1 MFIICYFV
9 RLALL
14 RESWKKNMRNEETN
28 EPNEQIPLTT
38 DGSTSK
44 VAEKAVPAIDDS
56 ALQGK
61 LTRRLLFA
69 VCASALGSSFVFG
82 YNIGVMNSPEL
93 IIKKW
98 MNETVSNT
106 GASWTS
112 SQIDA
117 MWAMIVSMFPLGGL
131 LGGMLSGIVSD
142 RLGRRNGM
150 LMNNIFAILAA
161 GLFLTAK
168 YASHY
173 MLLLFGR
180 MIVGINAGLSSALCP
195 MYLTEIS
202 PVNLR
207 GMLGSVNQLVVT
219 ISILV
224 SQVLGISEILGRDD
238 TWHILLFLTI
248 VPAIFQLITLPHC
261 PESPKYLLIL
271 KKRREDAEKAL
282 KLLREKDNVDA
293 EIFALEEEAKQNSAA
308 PKVRF
313 SDMFKDKVL
322 RWALFIAVM
331 MMLSQQFSGIN
342 AVMFYSTRIFIDGA
356 DLTPDSARY
365 ATMGVGA
372 INVIMTLVSTAII
385 DKAGRRTLHL
395 LGLGGMWISC
405 VTLTVS
411 MILLKQGYNWSSY
424 LCIAFVLIFVI
435 SFATGPGS
443 IPWFFVSELFLQNAR
458 GHATSVAVPVNWGSA
473 FIIGWIFPPMVRAI
487 GEYSFLVFTG
497 FLTIFWLFTFKY
509 VPETKNRPVDD
520 IVAELRRAVG
530 VTQEKHEWDS
540 SLRYCSKLCCQNFF
554 MVKTMTPEDVCGA
567 LDVTVMHDDYES
579 DSESID
585 TLPVEKTLT
594 CFSSD
599 LGEEKQLAL
608 HETASE
614 LISLSPTGLFHKI
627 LPVEKIEDF
636 ADKSQRYALQ
646 KGVNFEVHVEVLMQF
661 FGLIL
666 LSGYHSVPN
675 ENHFWSTADDVCV
688 SIVPRVMSRNK
699 FKNVKRYFHLIKPHY
714 DYLNQKLLHFGV
726 IQEKLSI
733 DESMVPY
740 YGHPSS
746 KMFIRV
752 KTIRFGQK
760 IWAMTSTSGYPF
772 KLELYSGVAEKTR
785 EPLGTK
791 VIKRMISALPD
802 PKKHQVYFHNFFA
815 SKELLTTLGEMK
827 HRSNRYSSKYK
838 NKSNSADG
846 KNKVTKKQ
854 RGFFDYKNDGNVY
867 VCRWNDS
874 SVVTLASNHLTH
886 LPVGQTK
893 RYSKKQK
900 KRIEIPMPNIVKNY
914 NESMSG
920 VHTMDMLLSS
930 YRPKMR
936 SRKWW
941 WNLFN
946 NTLNIAVVATWQLH
960 CELHDADRSAMTH
973 LAFRRDITAHLLRAR
988 PLQISRPGP
997 RSYLPHSLR
1006 SSRGHFLQSS
1016 TQGLCAVCKKN
1027 CRNQCLQCGNGC
1039 IRYVSQLN
1047 ELFNDECLNE
1057 YLKRKIIAH
1066 FTSPQNEFLHYFHD
1080 DQLTC
1085 WLAFSIF
1092 AATFGCSFIFG
1103 YNIAVINT
1111 PQVIQQWINE
1121 TLIEKNQTWTQ
1132 SEMDS
1137 VWALIVGI
1145 FPFGGFI
1152 GGMLSGLVADKVGR
1166 RNGMLL
1172 NNIFAILA
1180 VSVMSVTQYTT
1191 SYICLIVG
1199 RFVIGINC
1207 GISSALCP
1215 MYLTEISPIK
1225 LRGMLDIIAIPAI
1238 FQLCSLPFCPESPK
1252 YLIAHGSNME
1262 KVQKD
1267 LQKLRQVEN
1276 VNSEIEAIQY
1286 EMNAVTATPKLKF
1299 PVGLQVLFLDMFR
1312 DRILRW
1318 ALFISIM
1325 MMLSQQLSGIN
1336 AVLFYSTKI
1345 FMDGAGLSEANAQF
1359 ATLGVGLIN
1368 VLMTIVSAI
1377 LIDKAGRRML
1387 QLIGL
1392 GGMWISCIALS
1403 SIPWFYTNEIF
1414 LQNARGYANAIAASA
1429 NWMSSFLVG
1438 WIFPLMANAL
1448 EEYTFLVFV
1457 GTLAVFWLFT
1467 YKFVPETKN
1476 QKIEDVVAA
1485 LKIPF

>member
-1 MFIICYFV
+1 MPALGATFSIALFFLFCGRLARRVLYIFKKKYSSNDALVATFSNKLNVVDDNIV

-458 GHATSVAVPVNWGSA
+458 GHATSVAVP
-473 FIIGWIFPPMVRAI
+473 RAI

-530 VTQEKHEWDS
+530 VTQLS
-540 SLRYCSKLCCQNFF
+540 YSYFI
-554 MVKTMTPEDVCGA
+554 
-567 LDVTVMHDDYES
+567 
-579 DSESID
+579 SI
-585 TLPVEKTLT
+585 
-594 CFSSD
+594 
-599 LGEEKQLAL
+599 
-608 HETASE
+608 
-614 LISLSPTGLFHKI
+614 
-627 LPVEKIEDF
+627 
-636 ADKSQRYALQ
+636 
-646 KGVNFEVHVEVLMQF
+646 
-661 FGLIL
+661 
-666 LSGYHSVPN
+666 
-675 ENHFWSTADDVCV
+675 
-688 SIVPRVMSRNK
+688 SIR
-699 FKNVKRYFHLIKPHY
+699 KNTNGIVHY
-714 DYLNQKLLHFGV
+714 DIVQSFVAKISSWLKQLLHFGV

-827 HRSNRYSSKYK
+827 HRSNRYSSNYK

-846 KNKVTKKQ
+846 KNKVAKKQ

-900 KRIEIPMPNIVKNY
+900 KRIEIPVPNIVKNY

-946 NTLNIAVVATWQLH
+946 NTLNIAVVATWRLH

-1166 RNGMLL
+1166 NKQCSVPNVLDRNISNQAKRHAWYFQSVGSQHCYPPGT
-1172 NNIFAILA
+1172 NIWLRSCSRIERELANPILQEKLFAVRCKNFL
-1180 VSVMSVTQYTT
+1180 SFT
-1191 SYICLIVG
+1191 
-1199 RFVIGINC
+1199 
-1207 GISSALCP
+1207 
-1215 MYLTEISPIK
+1215 K
-1225 LRGMLDIIAIPAI
+1225 LHLDIIAIPAI

-1286 EMNAVTATPKLKF
+1286 EMNAVTATPKLNL

-1325 MMLSQQLSGIN
+1325 MMFSQQFSGIN

>member
-1 MFIICYFV
+1 
-9 RLALL
+9 LL
-14 RESWKKNMRNEETN
+14 CEKLRNMRNEEAN

-38 DGSTSK
+38 DGHTAK
-44 VAEKAVPAIDDS
+44 VAEKAVPIIDDS

-93 IIKKW
+93 IIKNW
-98 MNETVSNT
+98 MNETVSDA
-106 GASWTS
+106 GGSWTS

-131 LGGMLSGIVSD
+131 LGGMLSGVVSD

-168 YASHY
+168 YANHY
-173 MLLLFGR
+173 LLLLFGR

-202 PVNLR
+202 PINLR

-224 SQVLGISEILGRDD
+224 SQVLGISEILGKDNM
-238 TWHILLFLTI
+238 WHFLLFLTI
-248 VPAIFQLITLPHC
+248 LPAIFQLITLPQC

-293 EIFALEEEAKQNSAA
+293 EIAALEEEAKQNSAA

-356 DLTPDSARY
+356 GLTPDSARY

-411 MILLKQGYNWSSY
+411 MILLKQDYYWASY

-473 FIIGWIFPPMVRAI
+473 FIIGWIFPPMVSMI

-509 VPETKNRPVDD
+509 VPETKNRAVDD
-520 IVAELRRAVG
+520 IVAELRRVVG
-530 VTQEKHEWDS
+530 VTHND
-540 SLRYCSKLCCQNFF
+540 
-554 MVKTMTPEDVCGA
+554 
-567 LDVTVMHDDYES
+567 
-579 DSESID
+579 
-585 TLPVEKTLT
+585 
-594 CFSSD
+594 
-599 LGEEKQLAL
+599 
-608 HETASE
+608 
-614 LISLSPTGLFHKI
+614 
-627 LPVEKIEDF
+627 
-636 ADKSQRYALQ
+636 
-646 KGVNFEVHVEVLMQF
+646 
-661 FGLIL
+661 
-666 LSGYHSVPN
+666 
-675 ENHFWSTADDVCV
+675 
-688 SIVPRVMSRNK
+688 IVP
-699 FKNVKRYFHLIKPHY
+699 
-714 DYLNQKLLHFGV
+714 LL
-726 IQEKLSI
+726 
-733 DESMVPY
+733 
-740 YGHPSS
+740 
-746 KMFIRV
+746 
-752 KTIRFGQK
+752 
-760 IWAMTSTSGYPF
+760 
-772 KLELYSGVAEKTR
+772 
-785 EPLGTK
+785 
-791 VIKRMISALPD
+791 
-802 PKKHQVYFHNFFA
+802 PK
-815 SKELLTTLGEMK
+815 
-827 HRSNRYSSKYK
+827 
-838 NKSNSADG
+838 
-846 KNKVTKKQ
+846 
-854 RGFFDYKNDGNVY
+854 
-867 VCRWNDS
+867 
-874 SVVTLASNHLTH
+874 
-886 LPVGQTK
+886 
-893 RYSKKQK
+893 
-900 KRIEIPMPNIVKNY
+900 
-914 NESMSG
+914 
-920 VHTMDMLLSS
+920 
-930 YRPKMR
+930 
-936 SRKWW
+936 
-941 WNLFN
+941 N
-946 NTLNIAVVATWQLH
+946 NT
-960 CELHDADRSAMTH
+960 
-973 LAFRRDITAHLLRAR
+973 
-988 PLQISRPGP
+988 
-997 RSYLPHSLR
+997 
-1006 SSRGHFLQSS
+1006 
-1016 TQGLCAVCKKN
+1016 
-1027 CRNQCLQCGNGC
+1027 
-1039 IRYVSQLN
+1039 
-1047 ELFNDECLNE
+1047 
-1057 YLKRKIIAH
+1057 
-1066 FTSPQNEFLHYFHD
+1066 

-1085 WLAFSIF
+1085 WLSFSIF

-1103 YNIAVINT
+1103 YNIAVINA
-1111 PQVIQQWINE
+1111 PQVVIQQWINE
-1121 TLIEKNQTWTQ
+1121 TLIGKNQTWTQ
-1132 SEMDS
+1132 SKMDS

-1172 NNIFAILA
+1172 NNVFAILA
-1180 VSVMSVTQYTT
+1180 VSIMSVTQYTN

-1215 MYLTEISPIK
+1215 MYLTEISPVK
-1225 LRGMLDIIAIPAI
+1225 LRGMLDIIAIPAV
-1238 FQLCSLPFCPESPK
+1238 FQLCALPFCPESPK
-1252 YLIAHGSNME
+1252 YLISHGNNME

-1276 VNSEIEAIQY
+1276 VNSEIEAIQI
-1286 EMNAVTATPKLKF
+1286 EMNAATATPK
-1299 PVGLQVLFLDMFR
+1299 VLFLDMFR
-1312 DRILRW
+1312 DKVLRW

-1325 MMLSQQLSGIN
+1325 MMFSQQFSGIN

-1345 FMDGAGLSEANAQF
+1345 FMDGAGLNETSAQL

-1377 LIDKAGRRML
+1377 LIDKAGRRLL

-1392 GGMWISCIALS
+1392 GGMWISCVALS

-1414 LQNARGYANAIAASA
+1414 LQNARGHANAIAASA

-1457 GTLAVFWLFT
+1457 CSLAVFWLFT

>member
-1 MFIICYFV
+1 
-9 RLALL
+9 
-14 RESWKKNMRNEETN
+14 MRNEESN

-61 LTRRLLFA
+61 LTCRLLFA

-106 GASWTS
+106 GVSWTS
-112 SQIDA
+112 SQIDS

-150 LMNNIFAILAA
+150 LMNNVFAILAA
-161 GLFLTAK
+161 VLFLTAK
-168 YASHY
+168 YANHY
-173 MLLLFGR
+173 LLLLFGR

-224 SQVLGISEILGRDD
+224 SQVLGISEILGRDN

-248 VPAIFQLITLPHC
+248 VPAVFQLITLPHC

-530 VTQEKHEWDS
+530 QCKLLPIGNAIETCVVITCSYLRIRILQYMLLSMTKNRSIFGLMRTICFQICSGARWIVFSLIKVYLIHRISFIWHVETRSNIKCAKVPGVNS
-540 SLRYCSKLCCQNFF
+540 SKSLEFNLNIGNE
-554 MVKTMTPEDVCGA
+554 VTPEDVC
-567 LDVTVMHDDYES
+567 
-579 DSESID
+579 
-585 TLPVEKTLT
+585 EKTSWKRRT

-599 LGEEKQLAL
+599 LGEEKPLAL

-614 LISLSPTGLFHKI
+614 LIPLSPTELFHKI

-636 ADKSQRYALQ
+636 ADKSQRYASL

-688 SIVPRVMSRNK
+688 SVVPHDLMGK
-699 FKNVKRYFHLIKPHY
+699 IKPLY
-714 DYLNQKLLHFGV
+714 DYLNQKLLQFGV
-726 IQEKLSI
+726 FQEKLSI

-740 YGHPSS
+740 YGHHSS
-746 KMFIRV
+746 NMFIRG
-752 KTIRFGQK
+752 KPIRFGQK

-772 KLELYSGVAEKTR
+772 KLELYTGVAEKTP
-785 EPLGTK
+785 EPLGTR

-802 PKKHQVYFHNFFA
+802 PKKHQVYFDNFFA
-815 SKELLTTLGEMK
+815 SKELLTTLDEMK
-827 HRSNRYSSKYK
+827 
-838 NKSNSADG
+838 
-846 KNKVTKKQ
+846 
-854 RGFFDYKNDGNVY
+854 
-867 VCRWNDS
+867 
-874 SVVTLASNHLTH
+874 L
-886 LPVGQTK
+886 
-893 RYSKKQK
+893 
-900 KRIEIPMPNIVKNY
+900 
-914 NESMSG
+914 
-920 VHTMDMLLSS
+920 
-930 YRPKMR
+930 
-936 SRKWW
+936 
-941 WNLFN
+941 
-946 NTLNIAVVATWQLH
+946 
-960 CELHDADRSAMTH
+960 
-973 LAFRRDITAHLLRAR
+973 
-988 PLQISRPGP
+988 
-997 RSYLPHSLR
+997 
-1006 SSRGHFLQSS
+1006 
-1016 TQGLCAVCKKN
+1016 
-1027 CRNQCLQCGNGC
+1027 
-1039 IRYVSQLN
+1039 
-1047 ELFNDECLNE
+1047 
-1057 YLKRKIIAH
+1057 
-1066 FTSPQNEFLHYFHD
+1066 
-1080 DQLTC
+1080 
-1085 WLAFSIF
+1085 
-1092 AATFGCSFIFG
+1092 
-1103 YNIAVINT
+1103 
-1111 PQVIQQWINE
+1111 
-1121 TLIEKNQTWTQ
+1121 
-1132 SEMDS
+1132 
-1137 VWALIVGI
+1137 
-1145 FPFGGFI
+1145 
-1152 GGMLSGLVADKVGR
+1152 
-1166 RNGMLL
+1166 
-1172 NNIFAILA
+1172 
-1180 VSVMSVTQYTT
+1180 
-1191 SYICLIVG
+1191 
-1199 RFVIGINC
+1199 
-1207 GISSALCP
+1207 
-1215 MYLTEISPIK
+1215 
-1225 LRGMLDIIAIPAI
+1225 
-1238 FQLCSLPFCPESPK
+1238 
-1252 YLIAHGSNME
+1252 
-1262 KVQKD
+1262 
-1267 LQKLRQVEN
+1267 
-1276 VNSEIEAIQY
+1276 
-1286 EMNAVTATPKLKF
+1286 
-1299 PVGLQVLFLDMFR
+1299 
-1312 DRILRW
+1312 
-1318 ALFISIM
+1318 
-1325 MMLSQQLSGIN
+1325 
-1336 AVLFYSTKI
+1336 
-1345 FMDGAGLSEANAQF
+1345 
-1359 ATLGVGLIN
+1359 
-1368 VLMTIVSAI
+1368 
-1377 LIDKAGRRML
+1377 
-1387 QLIGL
+1387 
-1392 GGMWISCIALS
+1392 
-1403 SIPWFYTNEIF
+1403 
-1414 LQNARGYANAIAASA
+1414 
-1429 NWMSSFLVG
+1429 
-1438 WIFPLMANAL
+1438 
-1448 EEYTFLVFV
+1448 
-1457 GTLAVFWLFT
+1457 
-1467 YKFVPETKN
+1467 
-1476 QKIEDVVAA
+1476 
-1485 LKIPF
+1485 

>member
-1 MFIICYFV
+1 
-9 RLALL
+9 LL
-14 RESWKKNMRNEETN
+14 CDKLRNMRNEEAN

-38 DGSTSK
+38 DGHTHK
-44 VAEKAVPAIDDS
+44 VAEKAVPTVDDS

-93 IIKKW
+93 IIKNW
-98 MNETVSNT
+98 MNETVSDA
-106 GASWTS
+106 GGSWTS

-131 LGGMLSGIVSD
+131 LGGMLSGVVSD

-168 YASHY
+168 YANHY
-173 MLLLFGR
+173 LLLLFGR

-202 PVNLR
+202 PINLR

-224 SQVLGISEILGRDD
+224 SQVLGISEILGKDNL
-238 TWHILLFLTI
+238 WHFLFFDNFTGNI
-248 VPAIFQLITLPHC
+248 STDHFATMSR
-261 PESPKYLLIL
+261 ES
-271 KKRREDAEKAL
+271 KKRREDAERAL

-293 EIFALEEEAKQNSAA
+293 EIAALEEEAKQNSAA

-356 DLTPDSARY
+356 GLTPDSARY

-411 MILLKQGYNWSSY
+411 MILLKQDYYWASY

-473 FIIGWIFPPMVRAI
+473 FIIGWIFPPMVSMI

-509 VPETKNRPVDD
+509 VPETKNRAVED

-530 VTQEKHEWDS
+530 VTQ
-540 SLRYCSKLCCQNFF
+540 LF
-554 MVKTMTPEDVCGA
+554 
-567 LDVTVMHDDYES
+567 
-579 DSESID
+579 SIAACD
-585 TLPVEKTLT
+585 
-594 CFSSD
+594 
-599 LGEEKQLAL
+599 
-608 HETASE
+608 H
-614 LISLSPTGLFHKI
+614 
-627 LPVEKIEDF
+627 
-636 ADKSQRYALQ
+636 
-646 KGVNFEVHVEVLMQF
+646 
-661 FGLIL
+661 
-666 LSGYHSVPN
+666 
-675 ENHFWSTADDVCV
+675 
-688 SIVPRVMSRNK
+688 
-699 FKNVKRYFHLIKPHY
+699 
-714 DYLNQKLLHFGV
+714 
-726 IQEKLSI
+726 
-733 DESMVPY
+733 
-740 YGHPSS
+740 
-746 KMFIRV
+746 
-752 KTIRFGQK
+752 
-760 IWAMTSTSGYPF
+760 
-772 KLELYSGVAEKTR
+772 
-785 EPLGTK
+785 
-791 VIKRMISALPD
+791 
-802 PKKHQVYFHNFFA
+802 
-815 SKELLTTLGEMK
+815 
-827 HRSNRYSSKYK
+827 
-838 NKSNSADG
+838 
-846 KNKVTKKQ
+846 
-854 RGFFDYKNDGNVY
+854 
-867 VCRWNDS
+867 
-874 SVVTLASNHLTH
+874 
-886 LPVGQTK
+886 
-893 RYSKKQK
+893 
-900 KRIEIPMPNIVKNY
+900 
-914 NESMSG
+914 
-920 VHTMDMLLSS
+920 
-930 YRPKMR
+930 
-936 SRKWW
+936 
-941 WNLFN
+941 
-946 NTLNIAVVATWQLH
+946 
-960 CELHDADRSAMTH
+960 
-973 LAFRRDITAHLLRAR
+973 
-988 PLQISRPGP
+988 
-997 RSYLPHSLR
+997 
-1006 SSRGHFLQSS
+1006 
-1016 TQGLCAVCKKN
+1016 
-1027 CRNQCLQCGNGC
+1027 
-1039 IRYVSQLN
+1039 
-1047 ELFNDECLNE
+1047 
-1057 YLKRKIIAH
+1057 
-1066 FTSPQNEFLHYFHD
+1066 
-1080 DQLTC
+1080 LTC
-1085 WLAFSIF
+1085 WLLFSIF

-1103 YNIAVINT
+1103 YNIAVINV

-1121 TLIEKNQTWTQ
+1121 TLIGKNQTWTQ
-1132 SEMDS
+1132 SKMDS

-1172 NNIFAILA
+1172 NNIVAISA
-1180 VSVMSVTQYTT
+1180 VSIMSVTQYTN
-1191 SYICLIVG
+1191 SHICLIVG

-1207 GISSALCP
+1207 GISSAVCP
-1215 MYLTEISPIK
+1215 MYLTEISPVK
-1225 LRGMLDIIAIPAI
+1225 LRGMLDIIAIPAV
-1238 FQLCSLPFCPESPK
+1238 FQLCALPFCPESPK
-1252 YLIAHGSNME
+1252 YLISHGNNME
-1262 KVQKD
+1262 KIQKD

-1276 VNSEIEAIQY
+1276 VDSEIEAIQY
-1286 EMNAVTATPKLKF
+1286 EMNAAAATPK
-1299 PVGLQVLFLDMFR
+1299 VLFLDMFR
-1312 DRILRW
+1312 DRVLRW

-1325 MMLSQQLSGIN
+1325 MMFSQQFSGIN
-1336 AVLFYSTKI
+1336 AVIFYSTKI
-1345 FMDGAGLSEANAQF
+1345 FMDGAGLNETNAQL

-1377 LIDKAGRRML
+1377 LIDKAGRRLL

-1392 GGMWISCIALS
+1392 GGMWVSCVALSVSIIYMKQNQNWISYMCICFVFLFVLFFAVGPS

-1414 LQNARGYANAIAASA
+1414 LQNARGHANAIATSA

-1457 GTLAVFWLFT
+1457 CSLAVFWLFT

>member
-1 MFIICYFV
+1 
-9 RLALL
+9 
-14 RESWKKNMRNEETN
+14 MRNEEAN

-38 DGSTSK
+38 DGYTHK
-44 VAEKAVPAIDDS
+44 VAEKAVPTVDDS

-93 IIKKW
+93 IIKNW
-98 MNETVSNT
+98 MNETVSDA
-106 GASWTS
+106 GGSWTS

-131 LGGMLSGIVSD
+131 LGGMLSGVVSD

-168 YASHY
+168 YANHY
-173 MLLLFGR
+173 LLLLFGR

-202 PVNLR
+202 PINLR

-224 SQVLGISEILGRDD
+224 SQVLGISEILGKDNL
-238 TWHILLFLTI
+238 WHFLLFLTI
-248 VPAIFQLITLPHC
+248 LPAIFQLITLPQC

-271 KKRREDAEKAL
+271 KKRREDAERAL

-293 EIFALEEEAKQNSAA
+293 EIAALEEEAKQNSAA

-356 DLTPDSARY
+356 GLTPDSARY

-411 MILLKQGYNWSSY
+411 MILLKQDYYWASY

-473 FIIGWIFPPMVRAI
+473 FIIGWIFPPMVSMI

-509 VPETKNRPVDD
+509 VPETKNRAVED

-530 VTQEKHEWDS
+530 DH
-540 SLRYCSKLCCQNFF
+540 
-554 MVKTMTPEDVCGA
+554 
-567 LDVTVMHDDYES
+567 
-579 DSESID
+579 
-585 TLPVEKTLT
+585 
-594 CFSSD
+594 
-599 LGEEKQLAL
+599 
-608 HETASE
+608 
-614 LISLSPTGLFHKI
+614 
-627 LPVEKIEDF
+627 
-636 ADKSQRYALQ
+636 
-646 KGVNFEVHVEVLMQF
+646 
-661 FGLIL
+661 
-666 LSGYHSVPN
+666 
-675 ENHFWSTADDVCV
+675 
-688 SIVPRVMSRNK
+688 
-699 FKNVKRYFHLIKPHY
+699 
-714 DYLNQKLLHFGV
+714 
-726 IQEKLSI
+726 
-733 DESMVPY
+733 
-740 YGHPSS
+740 
-746 KMFIRV
+746 
-752 KTIRFGQK
+752 
-760 IWAMTSTSGYPF
+760 
-772 KLELYSGVAEKTR
+772 
-785 EPLGTK
+785 
-791 VIKRMISALPD
+791 
-802 PKKHQVYFHNFFA
+802 
-815 SKELLTTLGEMK
+815 
-827 HRSNRYSSKYK
+827 
-838 NKSNSADG
+838 
-846 KNKVTKKQ
+846 
-854 RGFFDYKNDGNVY
+854 
-867 VCRWNDS
+867 
-874 SVVTLASNHLTH
+874 
-886 LPVGQTK
+886 
-893 RYSKKQK
+893 
-900 KRIEIPMPNIVKNY
+900 
-914 NESMSG
+914 
-920 VHTMDMLLSS
+920 
-930 YRPKMR
+930 
-936 SRKWW
+936 
-941 WNLFN
+941 
-946 NTLNIAVVATWQLH
+946 
-960 CELHDADRSAMTH
+960 
-973 LAFRRDITAHLLRAR
+973 
-988 PLQISRPGP
+988 
-997 RSYLPHSLR
+997 
-1006 SSRGHFLQSS
+1006 
-1016 TQGLCAVCKKN
+1016 
-1027 CRNQCLQCGNGC
+1027 
-1039 IRYVSQLN
+1039 
-1047 ELFNDECLNE
+1047 
-1057 YLKRKIIAH
+1057 
-1066 FTSPQNEFLHYFHD
+1066 
-1080 DQLTC
+1080 LTC
-1085 WLAFSIF
+1085 WLLFSIF

-1103 YNIAVINT
+1103 YNIAVINV

-1121 TLIEKNQTWTQ
+1121 TLIGKNQTWTQ
-1132 SEMDS
+1132 SKMDS

-1172 NNIFAILA
+1172 NNIVAISA
-1180 VSVMSVTQYTT
+1180 VSIMSVTQYTN
-1191 SYICLIVG
+1191 SHICLIVG

-1207 GISSALCP
+1207 GISSAVCP
-1215 MYLTEISPIK
+1215 MYLTEISPVK
-1225 LRGMLDIIAIPAI
+1225 LRGMLDIIAIPAV
-1238 FQLCSLPFCPESPK
+1238 FQLCALPFCPESPK
-1252 YLIAHGSNME
+1252 YLISHGNNME
-1262 KVQKD
+1262 KIQKD

-1276 VNSEIEAIQY
+1276 VDSEIEAIQY
-1286 EMNAVTATPKLKF
+1286 EMNAAAATPK
-1299 PVGLQVLFLDMFR
+1299 VLFLDMFR
-1312 DRILRW
+1312 DRVLRW

-1325 MMLSQQLSGIN
+1325 MMFSQQFSGIN
-1336 AVLFYSTKI
+1336 AVIFYSTKI
-1345 FMDGAGLSEANAQF
+1345 FMDGAGLNETNAQL

-1377 LIDKAGRRML
+1377 LIDKAGRRLL

-1392 GGMWISCIALS
+1392 GGMWVSCVALSVSIIYMKQNQNWISYMCICFVFLFVLFFAVGPS

-1414 LQNARGYANAIAASA
+1414 LQNARGHANAIATSA

-1457 GTLAVFWLFT
+1457 CSLAVFWLFT

>member
-1 MFIICYFV
+1 
-9 RLALL
+9 
-14 RESWKKNMRNEETN
+14 MRNEETN

-61 LTRRLLFA
+61 LTCRLLFA

-112 SQIDA
+112 SQIDS

-150 LMNNIFAILAA
+150 LMNNVFAILAA
-161 GLFLTAK
+161 VLFLTAK
-168 YASHY
+168 YANHY
-173 MLLLFGR
+173 LLLLFGR

-224 SQVLGISEILGRDD
+224 SQVLGISEILGRDN

-530 VTQEKHEWDS
+530 VTQ
-540 SLRYCSKLCCQNFF
+540 
-554 MVKTMTPEDVCGA
+554 
-567 LDVTVMHDDYES
+567 
-579 DSESID
+579 
-585 TLPVEKTLT
+585 
-594 CFSSD
+594 
-599 LGEEKQLAL
+599 
-608 HETASE
+608 
-614 LISLSPTGLFHKI
+614 
-627 LPVEKIEDF
+627 
-636 ADKSQRYALQ
+636 
-646 KGVNFEVHVEVLMQF
+646 
-661 FGLIL
+661 L
-666 LSGYHSVPN
+666 LSIAAC
-675 ENHFWSTADDVCV
+675 T
-688 SIVPRVMSRNK
+688 
-699 FKNVKRYFHLIKPHY
+699 
-714 DYLNQKLLHFGV
+714 V
-726 IQEKLSI
+726 I
-733 DESMVPY
+733 
-740 YGHPSS
+740 
-746 KMFIRV
+746 
-752 KTIRFGQK
+752 
-760 IWAMTSTSGYPF
+760 
-772 KLELYSGVAEKTR
+772 
-785 EPLGTK
+785 
-791 VIKRMISALPD
+791 
-802 PKKHQVYFHNFFA
+802 
-815 SKELLTTLGEMK
+815 
-827 HRSNRYSSKYK
+827 
-838 NKSNSADG
+838 
-846 KNKVTKKQ
+846 
-854 RGFFDYKNDGNVY
+854 
-867 VCRWNDS
+867 
-874 SVVTLASNHLTH
+874 
-886 LPVGQTK
+886 
-893 RYSKKQK
+893 
-900 KRIEIPMPNIVKNY
+900 
-914 NESMSG
+914 
-920 VHTMDMLLSS
+920 
-930 YRPKMR
+930 
-936 SRKWW
+936 
-941 WNLFN
+941 
-946 NTLNIAVVATWQLH
+946 
-960 CELHDADRSAMTH
+960 
-973 LAFRRDITAHLLRAR
+973 
-988 PLQISRPGP
+988 
-997 RSYLPHSLR
+997 
-1006 SSRGHFLQSS
+1006 
-1016 TQGLCAVCKKN
+1016 
-1027 CRNQCLQCGNGC
+1027 C
-1039 IRYVSQLN
+1039 ILN
-1047 ELFNDECLNE
+1047 ELFNDECLSE

-1066 FTSPQNEFLHYFHD
+1066 FTSLQDEFLHYFHD

-1111 PQVIQQWINE
+1111 PQVIEQWINE

-1132 SEMDS
+1132 SKMDS

-1225 LRGMLDIIAIPAI
+1225 LRGMLGTFNQLVVSIAILLAQILGLEAVLGSKENWPILFCKKIFYNIIAIPAI

-1252 YLIAHGSNME
+1252 YLIAHGSSME

-1286 EMNAVTATPKLKF
+1286 EMNAATATPK
-1299 PVGLQVLFLDMFR
+1299 VLFLDMFR

-1325 MMLSQQLSGIN
+1325 MMFSQQFSGIN

-1345 FMDGAGLSEANAQF
+1345 FMDGAGLSETNAQF

-1368 VLMTIVSAI
+1368 VLMTIVSAV

>member
-1 MFIICYFV
+1 MPALGATFSIALFFLFCGRLARRVAFLFLDGLGMKSVFSVIVCDEVEPV

-14 RESWKKNMRNEETN
+14 TRKLKKNMRNEETN

-44 VAEKAVPAIDDS
+44 VAEKAVPAFDDS

-173 MLLLFGR
+173 LLLLFGR

-530 VTQEKHEWDS
+530 VTQ
-540 SLRYCSKLCCQNFF
+540 
-554 MVKTMTPEDVCGA
+554 
-567 LDVTVMHDDYES
+567 
-579 DSESID
+579 
-585 TLPVEKTLT
+585 
-594 CFSSD
+594 
-599 LGEEKQLAL
+599 
-608 HETASE
+608 
-614 LISLSPTGLFHKI
+614 
-627 LPVEKIEDF
+627 
-636 ADKSQRYALQ
+636 
-646 KGVNFEVHVEVLMQF
+646 
-661 FGLIL
+661 
-666 LSGYHSVPN
+666 
-675 ENHFWSTADDVCV
+675 
-688 SIVPRVMSRNK
+688 
-699 FKNVKRYFHLIKPHY
+699 
-714 DYLNQKLLHFGV
+714 
-726 IQEKLSI
+726 
-733 DESMVPY
+733 
-740 YGHPSS
+740 
-746 KMFIRV
+746 
-752 KTIRFGQK
+752 
-760 IWAMTSTSGYPF
+760 
-772 KLELYSGVAEKTR
+772 
-785 EPLGTK
+785 
-791 VIKRMISALPD
+791 
-802 PKKHQVYFHNFFA
+802 
-815 SKELLTTLGEMK
+815 
-827 HRSNRYSSKYK
+827 
-838 NKSNSADG
+838 
-846 KNKVTKKQ
+846 
-854 RGFFDYKNDGNVY
+854 
-867 VCRWNDS
+867 
-874 SVVTLASNHLTH
+874 
-886 LPVGQTK
+886 
-893 RYSKKQK
+893 
-900 KRIEIPMPNIVKNY
+900 
-914 NESMSG
+914 
-920 VHTMDMLLSS
+920 
-930 YRPKMR
+930 

-946 NTLNIAVVATWQLH
+946 NALNIAVVAAWRLH

-988 PLQISRPGP
+988 SLQISRPGP
-997 RSYLPHSLR
+997 RIHLPHSLQR
-1006 SSRGHFLQSS
+1006 SRGYFLQSS
-1016 TQGLCAVCKKN
+1016 TQGLCA
-1027 CRNQCLQCGNGC
+1027 
-1039 IRYVSQLN
+1039 
-1047 ELFNDECLNE
+1047 
-1057 YLKRKIIAH
+1057 
-1066 FTSPQNEFLHYFHD
+1066 

-1132 SEMDS
+1132 SEMNS

-1286 EMNAVTATPKLKF
+1286 EMNAVTATPK
-1299 PVGLQVLFLDMFR
+1299 VLFLDMFR

-1325 MMLSQQLSGIN
+1325 MMFSQQLSGIN

-1359 ATLGVGLIN
+1359 TTLGVGLIN

>member
-1 MFIICYFV
+1 
-9 RLALL
+9 LL
-14 RESWKKNMRNEETN
+14 CDKLKNMRNEEAN

-38 DGSTSK
+38 DGHTAK
-44 VAEKAVPAIDDS
+44 VAEKAVPIIDDS

-93 IIKKW
+93 IIKNW
-98 MNETVSNT
+98 MNETVSDA
-106 GASWTS
+106 GGSWTS

-131 LGGMLSGIVSD
+131 LGGMLSGVVSD

-168 YASHY
+168 YANHY
-173 MLLLFGR
+173 LLLLFGR

-202 PVNLR
+202 PINLR

-224 SQVLGISEILGRDD
+224 SQVLGISEILGKDNM
-238 TWHILLFLTI
+238 WHFLLFLTI
-248 VPAIFQLITLPHC
+248 LPAIFQLITLPQC

-282 KLLREKDNVDA
+282 KSLREKDNVDA
-293 EIFALEEEAKQNSAA
+293 EIAALEEEAKQNSAA

-356 DLTPDSARY
+356 GLTPDSARY

-411 MILLKQGYNWSSY
+411 MILLKQDYYWASY

-473 FIIGWIFPPMVRAI
+473 FIIGWIFPPMVSMI

-509 VPETKNRPVDD
+509 VPETKNRAVDD
-520 IVAELRRAVG
+520 IVAELRRVVG
-530 VTQEKHEWDS
+530 VTQ
-540 SLRYCSKLCCQNFF
+540 L
-554 MVKTMTPEDVCGA
+554 
-567 LDVTVMHDDYES
+567 
-579 DSESID
+579 
-585 TLPVEKTLT
+585 
-594 CFSSD
+594 
-599 LGEEKQLAL
+599 
-608 HETASE
+608 
-614 LISLSPTGLFHKI
+614 LS
-627 LPVEKIEDF
+627 
-636 ADKSQRYALQ
+636 
-646 KGVNFEVHVEVLMQF
+646 
-661 FGLIL
+661 IL
-666 LSGYHSVPN
+666 L
-675 ENHFWSTADDVCV
+675 
-688 SIVPRVMSRNK
+688 
-699 FKNVKRYFHLIKPHY
+699 
-714 DYLNQKLLHFGV
+714 
-726 IQEKLSI
+726 
-733 DESMVPY
+733 
-740 YGHPSS
+740 
-746 KMFIRV
+746 
-752 KTIRFGQK
+752 
-760 IWAMTSTSGYPF
+760 
-772 KLELYSGVAEKTR
+772 
-785 EPLGTK
+785 
-791 VIKRMISALPD
+791 
-802 PKKHQVYFHNFFA
+802 
-815 SKELLTTLGEMK
+815 
-827 HRSNRYSSKYK
+827 
-838 NKSNSADG
+838 
-846 KNKVTKKQ
+846 
-854 RGFFDYKNDGNVY
+854 
-867 VCRWNDS
+867 
-874 SVVTLASNHLTH
+874 LA
-886 LPVGQTK
+886 
-893 RYSKKQK
+893 
-900 KRIEIPMPNIVKNY
+900 
-914 NESMSG
+914 
-920 VHTMDMLLSS
+920 
-930 YRPKMR
+930 
-936 SRKWW
+936 
-941 WNLFN
+941 
-946 NTLNIAVVATWQLH
+946 
-960 CELHDADRSAMTH
+960 
-973 LAFRRDITAHLLRAR
+973 
-988 PLQISRPGP
+988 
-997 RSYLPHSLR
+997 
-1006 SSRGHFLQSS
+1006 
-1016 TQGLCAVCKKN
+1016 
-1027 CRNQCLQCGNGC
+1027 CG
-1039 IRYVSQLN
+1039 
-1047 ELFNDECLNE
+1047 
-1057 YLKRKIIAH
+1057 
-1066 FTSPQNEFLHYFHD
+1066 
-1080 DQLTC
+1080 QLTC
-1085 WLAFSIF
+1085 WLSFSIF

-1103 YNIAVINT
+1103 YNIAVINA
-1111 PQVIQQWINE
+1111 PQVVIQQWINE
-1121 TLIEKNQTWTQ
+1121 TLIGKNQTWTQ
-1132 SEMDS
+1132 SKMDS

-1180 VSVMSVTQYTT
+1180 VSIMSVTQYTN

-1215 MYLTEISPIK
+1215 MYLTEISPVK
-1225 LRGMLDIIAIPAI
+1225 LRGMLDIIAIPAV
-1238 FQLCSLPFCPESPK
+1238 FQLFALPFCPESPK
-1252 YLIAHGSNME
+1252 YLISHGNNME

-1276 VNSEIEAIQY
+1276 VNSEIEAIQI
-1286 EMNAVTATPKLKF
+1286 EMNAATATPKLDF
-1299 PVGLQVLFLDMFR
+1299 SVGFQVLFLDMFR
-1312 DRILRW
+1312 DRVLRW

-1325 MMLSQQLSGIN
+1325 MMFSQQFSGIN

-1345 FMDGAGLSEANAQF
+1345 FMDGAGLNETSAQL

-1377 LIDKAGRRML
+1377 LIDKAGRRLL

-1392 GGMWISCIALS
+1392 GGMWISCVALS

-1414 LQNARGYANAIAASA
+1414 LQNARGHANAIAASA

-1457 GTLAVFWLFT
+1457 CSLAVFWLFT